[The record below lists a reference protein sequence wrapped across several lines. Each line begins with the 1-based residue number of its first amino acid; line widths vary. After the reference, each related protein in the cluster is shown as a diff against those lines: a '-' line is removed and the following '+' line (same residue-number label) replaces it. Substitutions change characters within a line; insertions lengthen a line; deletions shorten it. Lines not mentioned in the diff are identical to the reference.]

1 MLIIMCN
8 YDDILFNDISINTLL
23 VWLQIPLNDQGSKFD
38 FKIVT
43 FT

>member
-1 MLIIMCN
+1 MLMIMCN
-8 YDDILFNDISINTLL
+8 YDDSLFSDISINTLL
-23 VWLQIPLNDQGSKFD
+23 SCLQIPLNDQGSMFD